1 MKTSNSGLREKI
13 LETAIALFSE
23 KGMENVKTR
32 ELTAALGL
40 SRSHIYHYFPDWTT
54 LSVQAC
60 TLFAERDLAHFSDQI
75 SGLPPRQ
82 QLEAFITGHLPQEP
96 DAEWQLYSSL
106 WRKATSEPPYAA
118 LATTITERWNAAMA
132 DIIHEGMQSGVFR
145 AGNAQQIARQLS
157 AMLNGYA
164 DLLIVVTDDLAR
176 QQAFKDLHAFIDLA
190 L

>member
-1 MKTSNSGLREKI
+1 MKTSGSGLREKI

-32 ELTAALGL
+32 ELTAALGV
-40 SRSHIYHYFPDWTT
+40 SRSHIYHYFSDWTT

-60 TLFAERDLAHFSDQI
+60 TLFAERDLARFNQQI
-75 SGLPPRQ
+75 STLPHRQ
-82 QLEAFITGHLPQEP
+82 QLEAFIASHLPQEP

-106 WRKATSEPPYAA
+106 WRKATLESPYAA
-118 LATTITERWNAAMA
+118 LATTITERWNGAMA
-132 DIIHEGMQSGVFR
+132 AIIEGGMQAGVFR
-145 AGNAQQIARQLS
+145 AGDAHQIARQLS

-164 DLLIVVTDDLAR
+164 DLLIVVTDEHAR
-176 QQAFKDLHAFIDLA
+176 QQAFEDLHAFIDLA